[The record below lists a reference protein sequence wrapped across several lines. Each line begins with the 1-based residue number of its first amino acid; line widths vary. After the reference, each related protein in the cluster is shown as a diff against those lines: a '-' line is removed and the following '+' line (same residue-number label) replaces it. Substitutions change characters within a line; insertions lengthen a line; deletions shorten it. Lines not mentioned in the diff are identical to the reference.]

1 MKKSIIFGIVAVL
14 FISAGFKAYAQ
25 NPEYVAT
32 PVTVSNEK
40 VRGDDGQLYYS
51 HIVLEKQTLF
61 SIAKAYEVAVDDI
74 YDANP
79 GLKEEGLKALQIIRI
94 PIKAIK
100 EEVRTAKESVKE
112 NVREE
117 LNEVKE
123 MAGKVVTHVVKWF
136 EDLGSIS
143 KKYGISKEAIM
154 KANGMDSETVSSRQ
168 VLRIPLFSGKEDAT
182 EEAPVQVE
190 ETTTPE
196 TPAET
201 VAATVPE
208 EAETVEENDKE
219 GIFDVFFGPKKDI
232 TAALILPFNA
242 SKSPSDNNLDFYS
255 GVLMA
260 AKDLKNEGI
269 NVDLSVYDSAGGTI
283 PVTVEKMSSCDIV
296 LGPVSLQD
304 LTKTLSLCPESTVVV
319 SPLDQ
324 KALELVSSHPNFIQ
338 APSPSEE
345 QAKDLIN
352 WVKRQTRHSDRV
364 VLLKE
369 RGKTPTGQAANV
381 IRFLEESGLEYST
394 VEFGVLDNSNI
405 ADRIVQ
411 GAGENSVV
419 RAIIASESEA
429 FLNDAIRFA
438 NLAAHRKNNI
448 EVYCTSK
455 IRSYDTIEIEN
466 LHSTRLHI
474 SISYFIDYDDK
485 AVQNFLMSYRALFG
499 TEPGPFAFQGYDT
512 AYTLIKAISQY
523 GRRWTNNLEGRTFKG
538 LQSDFRFT
546 EVEDGGYVNTAIRR
560 IVYGR
565 DFSVQ
570 LER

>member
-1 MKKSIIFGIVAVL
+1 MKKSIIFSIVAAAL
-14 FISAGFKAYAQ
+14 ISTGFRASAQ
-25 NPEYVAT
+25 EPEYVAT
-32 PVTVSNEK
+32 PVTVSTEK

-94 PIKAIK
+94 PIKAFQ
-100 EEVRTAKESVKE
+100 EEVRNVAGNIKEKVKE
-112 NVREE
+112 DVVD
-117 LNEVKE
+117 VKE
-123 MAGKVVTHVVKWF
+123 MAGKVITHVVKWF
-136 EDLGSIS
+136 EDLSSIA

-154 KANGMDSETVSSRQ
+154 KANGMESEAVSSRQ
-168 VLRIPLFSGKEDAT
+168 VLRIPLFSAP
-182 EEAPVQVE
+182 EESAEEVPEPVVE
-190 ETTTPE
+190 ADITAVEPE
-196 TPAET
+196 T
-201 VAATVPE
+201 AAPE
-208 EAETVEENDKE
+208 EVESIEEDKNEND
-219 GIFDVFFGPKKDI
+219 GIFDFIFGPKKDI
-232 TAALILPFNA
+232 DAALILPFNA

-255 GVLMA
+255 GVLLA
-260 AKDLKNEGI
+260 ARELKNEGI
-269 NVDLSVYDSAGGTI
+269 SVNLSVYDSADGAN
-283 PVTVEKMSSCDIV
+283 PVTAEKLGRCDVV
-296 LGPVSLQD
+296 LGPVSPQD
-304 LTKTLSLCPESTVVV
+304 LTKTLDLCSESTVVV

-324 KALELVSSHPNFIQ
+324 KALELASSHPNFIQ

-345 QAKDLIN
+345 QARDLIN
-352 WVKRQTRHSDRV
+352 WVRRQTRGSDRV

-369 RGKTPTGQAANV
+369 RGKTPAGQAANI
-381 IRFLEESGLEYST
+381 IRFLGESGMEYST

-411 GAGENSVV
+411 GAGENNVV
-419 RAIIASESEA
+419 RVIIASESEA

-455 IRSYDTIEIEN
+455 IRSFDTIEIEN

-512 AYTLIKAISQY
+512 AYTVLKSVSMY
-523 GRRWTNNLEGRTFKG
+523 GRRWMNNIEGKTFKG

-546 EVEDGGYVNTAIRR
+546 EMENGGYVNTAIRR

-565 DFSVQ
+565 DFSVR
-570 LER
+570 LEN

>member
-1 MKKSIIFGIVAVL
+1 MKKSIIFSIVAVL
-14 FISAGFKAYAQ
+14 SISAGFRAYAQ
-25 NPEYVAT
+25 EPEYVAT
-32 PVTVSNEK
+32 PVTVSTEK

-94 PIKAIK
+94 PIKAVQDEVRSIKDNVKGKVK
-100 EEVRTAKESVKE
+100 EEIV
-112 NVREE
+112 
-117 LNEVKE
+117 EVKATAE
-123 MAGKVVTHVVKWF
+123 KVITHVVKWF
-136 EDLGSIS
+136 EDLNSIA

-154 KANGMDSETVSSRQ
+154 TANGMKSEAVSSRQ
-168 VLRIPLFSGKEDAT
+168 VLRIPLFSGNGGST
-182 EEAPVQVE
+182 EEVPEPVE
-190 ETTTPE
+190 ETTEAT
-196 TPAET
+196 AET
-201 VAATVPE
+201 VTAAPE
-208 EAETVEENDKE
+208 EKETIEENEKE
-219 GIFDVFFGPKKDI
+219 GIFDIFFGPKKDI

-255 GVLMA
+255 GVLLA
-260 AKDLKNEGI
+260 VRDLKNEGI
-269 NVDLSVYDSAGGTI
+269 NVDLSVYDSTDGTA
-283 PVTVEKMSSCDIV
+283 PVTEEKLSRCDIV
-296 LGPVSLQD
+296 LGPVSPQD
-304 LTKTLSLCPESTVVV
+304 LAKTLDLCSESVPVV

-324 KALELVSSHPNFIQ
+324 KGLELATAHPNFIQ

-345 QAKDLIN
+345 QAKDLVN
-352 WVKRQTRHSDRV
+352 WVGRQTRHSDRV

-381 IRFLEESGLEYST
+381 IRFLDESGLEYST

-455 IRSYDTIEIEN
+455 IRSFDTIEIEN
-466 LHSTRLHI
+466 LHSTKLHV

-485 AVQNFLMSYRALFG
+485 AVQSFLMSYRALFG

-512 AYTLIKAISQY
+512 AYTFLKAISQY
-523 GRRWTNNLEGRTFKG
+523 GRRWMNNLEGKTFKG

-546 EVEDGGYVNTAIRR
+546 EIENGGYVNTAIRR

-565 DFSVQ
+565 DFSVR
-570 LER
+570 LEN

>member
-1 MKKSIIFGIVAVL
+1 MKKSIIFSIVAAAL
-14 FISAGFKAYAQ
+14 ICAGFQASAQ
-25 NPEYVAT
+25 EPEYVAT
-32 PVTVSNEK
+32 PVTVSTEK

-94 PIKAIK
+94 PIKAVK
-100 EEVRTAKESVKE
+100 EEVRNVTDDIKEKVKE
-112 NVREE
+112 DVV
-117 LNEVKE
+117 EVKE

-136 EDLGSIS
+136 EDLSSIA

-154 KANGMDSETVSSRQ
+154 KANGMESENVSSRQ
-168 VLRIPLFSGKEDAT
+168 VLRIPLFPVR
-182 EEAPVQVE
+182 EEI
-190 ETTTPE
+190 
-196 TPAET
+196 AE
-201 VAATVPE
+201 AVPE
-208 EAETVEENDKE
+208 PVVEAEDTAVEPEAAGPEYEESIEENENDNE
-219 GIFDVFFGPKKDI
+219 GIFDFIFGPKKNID
-232 TAALILPFNA
+232 AALILPFNA
-242 SKSPSDNNLDFYS
+242 AKSPSDNNLDFYS
-255 GVLMA
+255 GVLLA
-260 AKDLKNEGI
+260 ARDLRNEGI
-269 NVDLSVYDSAGGTI
+269 DVNLSVYDSADGTN
-283 PVTVEKMSSCDIV
+283 PVTEEKLSSCDVV

-304 LTKTLSLCPESTVVV
+304 LTKTLGLCSESTVVV

-324 KALELVSSHPNFIQ
+324 KALELASAHPNFIQ

-352 WVKRQTRHSDRV
+352 WVRRQTRNSDRV
-364 VLLKE
+364 ILLKE
-369 RGKTPTGQAANV
+369 RGKTPAGQAANI
-381 IRFLEESGLEYST
+381 IRFLEESGMEYST

-411 GAGENSVV
+411 GAGENNVV
-419 RAIIASESEA
+419 RVIIASESEA

-512 AYTLIKAISQY
+512 ACTVIKAISQY
-523 GRRWTNNLEGRTFKG
+523 GRRWMKTLEGRTFKG

-546 EVEDGGYVNTAIRR
+546 EIENGGYVNTAIRR

-565 DFSVQ
+565 DFSVR
-570 LER
+570 LEN